1 MAAPTPPAATPASFL
16 ADVPQAPPDP
26 ILGVSDAFRADTSP
40 DRLNL
45 GVGAYRTEEGAP
57 WVLPVVREAETRLLA
72 SGVDKEYLPIDGL
85 AAFNAATA
93 RLLLGDGSPALA
105 DGRVATIQ
113 GLSGT
118 GSLRVGAAFL
128 AKFRPPGTVVYCSDP
143 TWGNH
148 FNIFGDAGLATAKY
162 RYFYPATVGLDFEGM
177 LADLGAAPPGSVI
190 VLHGCAHNPTGV
202 DPTREQWAAIA
213 DVCAARSLLP
223 FFDVAYQGF
232 ASGDLDADAW
242 APRFFAHDKGL
253 EILVAQSYS
262 KNLGLYSERVG
273 ALNFVLADPG
283 AATRSLSQAKRIA
296 RALYSN
302 PPAHGA
308 RIVAAVVGDPAL
320 FAQWKT
326 EMAAMAGRI
335 KAVRTRLADELAAA
349 APGRDWGFV
358 TRQIGMFSFTGLTPA
373 QVKRMTDVHHV
384 YMTGDGRIS
393 LAGLSEA
400 KAGYLAAAMA
410 DAIKE
415 AA

>member
-1 MAAPTPPAATPASFL
+1 MAASATPSFL
-16 ADVPQAPPDP
+16 DSVPQAPPDP
-26 ILGVSDAFRADTSP
+26 ILGVSDAFRRDTHP

-57 WVLPVVREAETRLLA
+57 WVLPVVREAETRILA

-93 RLLLGDGSPALA
+93 RLLLGDASPALA
-105 DGRVATIQ
+105 EGRVATIQ

-118 GSLRVGAAFL
+118 GSLRLGAAFI
-128 AKFRPPGTVVYCSDP
+128 AKFLPPGTTVYCSDP

-148 FNIFGDAGLATAKY
+148 FNIFGDAGLETKTYKY
-162 RYFYPATVGLDFEGM
+162 FDPDTIGLDFDG
-177 LADLGAAPPGSVI
+177 LVADLSAAPSGSVI

-202 DPTREQWAAIA
+202 DPTQEQWGAIA
-213 DVCAARSLLP
+213 DLCASKKLIP

-253 EILVAQSYS
+253 EIMVAQSYS
-262 KNLGLYSERVG
+262 KNLGLYGERVG
-273 ALNFVLADPG
+273 ALNFVLADPPT
-283 AATRSLSQAKRIA
+283 ATRVLSQAKRIA

-308 RIVAAVVGDPAL
+308 RIVAAVVGDEAL
-320 FAQWKT
+320 FGQWKE
-326 EMAAMAGRI
+326 EMATMAGRI
-335 KAVRTRLADELAAA
+335 KTVRTRLAAELKAA

-373 QVKRMTDVHHV
+373 QVKRMTDTHHV

-400 KAGYLAAAMA
+400 KAPYLAAAMA
-410 DAIKE
+410 EVIKKE
-415 AA
+415 K